1 MPILTGHSK
10 QFILDLVLGF
20 VATPTGPA
28 DFAETV
34 WRVLQHGAILMASTT
49 FSGPVTSTAGFVGAV
64 TGNVTGNVTGG
75 VDATTAYVQ
84 IHTVSDTELAD
95 ATDDVNTVGKAAGT
109 IAFETT
115 NSYLYIA
122 TGALAT
128 DTWVLADGTGA
139 VTPS

>member
-1 MPILTGHSK
+1 
-10 QFILDLVLGF
+10 
-20 VATPTGPA
+20 
-28 DFAETV
+28 
-34 WRVLQHGAILMASTT
+34 MARTT
-49 FSGPVTSTAGFVGAV
+49 FSGPVASDNGFEGNVTGAV

-95 ATDDVNTVGKAAGT
+95 AADDVNTVGKAAGT